1 MTKLTTQKIIE
12 IHDDIIDKYGGE
24 RGIRNEGTIDYLIF
38 SLNKPNNVIKMA
50 ALALY
55 CITANHPF
63 MDGCKRTGFE
73 IADLLIGPKVEKLSP
88 AATFLGSALSFQSW
102 HIGYFWGTHPKGKIR
117 TF

>member
-50 ALALY
+50 A
-55 CITANHPF
+55 I
-63 MDGCKRTGFE
+63 
-73 IADLLIGPKVEKLSP
+73 P
-88 AATFLGSALSFQSW
+88 A
-102 HIGYFWGTHPKGKIR
+102 KIVNACS
-117 TF
+117 